1 MISVVI
7 PTLNAGER
15 LAQTFAALVPATVEG
30 LVKEVIVSD
39 GGSTDDTLPIAEAA
53 GARIVSGEKG
63 RGSQLARGAKAAR
76 APWLLFLHAD
86 TRLDPSWSEEAREL
100 MSHEDRAGVFTLRFD
115 SANWQAGLVA
125 RGAMIRTRFLQAPYG
140 DQGLLISRKLYGE
153 IGGFSPMPLFEDVD
167 LVDRLV
173 RKGGRKA
180 LHVFHARAVTSPERY
195 ERDGYAAR
203 VLKNLVC
210 LTMFRAGVAPERIVD
225 FYNGKK

>member
-76 APWLLFLHAD
+76 APCSRAHS
-86 TRLDPSWSEEAREL
+86 RIGRSE
-100 MSHEDRAGVFTLRFD
+100 
-115 SANWQAGLVA
+115 
-125 RGAMIRTRFLQAPYG
+125 
-140 DQGLLISRKLYGE
+140 
-153 IGGFSPMPLFEDVD
+153 
-167 LVDRLV
+167 
-173 RKGGRKA
+173 
-180 LHVFHARAVTSPERY
+180 
-195 ERDGYAAR
+195 
-203 VLKNLVC
+203 
-210 LTMFRAGVAPERIVD
+210 
-225 FYNGKK
+225 